1 MFKVAIRISYTN
13 IEVNK
18 RIISHRNEREFSQ
31 TAIDSI
37 RLIIHVREVEAYD
50 EPSEPQILD
59 QKATTR
65 RKA

>member
-1 MFKVAIRISYTN
+1 MFKVAIRISYRN

-18 RIISHRNEREFSQ
+18 RIMSNRNEREFSQ
-31 TAIDSI
+31 TEIDTI
-37 RLIIHVREVEAYD
+37 RLIIHGREVEAYD
-50 EPSEPQILD
+50 EPLEPQILD